1 MSQITMKEAVSKAK
15 LHLMELYSDDSPQAL
30 ALEEID
36 KINDGE
42 KPLWA
47 VTLGFQRRR
56 DVSVARDAAA
66 STLSFFQPRT
76 TEVEHRVY
84 KTVMIDAN
92 TGDFVKMDIR
102 QVS

>member
-15 LHLMELYSDDSPQAL
+15 LLLKDLYADDAPQAL

-36 KINDGE
+36 KIEHGNTQ
-42 KPLWA
+42 LWA

-56 DVSVARDAAA
+56 DVSVARDPF
-66 STLSFFQPRT
+66 SFMQART
-76 TEVEHRVY
+76 SEVEHRVY

-92 TGDFVKMDIR
+92 TGDFVKMDMR